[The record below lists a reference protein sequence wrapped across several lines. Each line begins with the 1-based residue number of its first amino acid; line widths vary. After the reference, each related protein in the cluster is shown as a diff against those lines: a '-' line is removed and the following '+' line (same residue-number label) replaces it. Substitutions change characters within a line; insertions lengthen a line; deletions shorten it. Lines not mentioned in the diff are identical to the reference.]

1 MIRSLWTAR
10 TGLDAQQTHLDV
22 ISNNLAN
29 VSTNGFKRQ
38 RAIFEDLLYQT
49 IRQPGAQSTQQT
61 QISSGLQ
68 IGTGVKPVA
77 TERIFTQ
84 GTLQQTGGSLD
95 VAVQGNGFF
104 QISMPDGTTAYT
116 RDGAFQLDSQGNV
129 SPPAATRSPTTS
141 TFPADALSV
150 TIGKDGTVSV
160 LQAGG
165 VAPVEIGAVQLAT
178 FVNPGGLQA
187 AGRTCS
193 TRPPPAAWPRRPAR
207 HQWLGCAQPGLCRGL
222 ERQRRRR
229 AGEHDRHPARLRAQL
244 ARHLHLRPDAR
255 SADPALRLAAMKFSA
270 ALALAALALLSG
282 CASIYPTTPTAV
294 HQPMTARPE
303 SRAQSLPATGSIYQA
318 AYARPL
324 FEDRRARNV
333 GDTITI
339 NLVERNTAQKSAN
352 ANATRNGNMSAGIGP
367 ISRLPLKGLNGL
379 ELEADSES
387 DFAGKGAAA
396 ANNAFNGTITVTVI
410 DVYPNGNLLVSGEK
424 MVAINQGNEFI
435 RFSG

>member
-1 MIRSLWTAR
+1 
-10 TGLDAQQTHLDV
+10 
-22 ISNNLAN
+22 
-29 VSTNGFKRQ
+29 
-38 RAIFEDLLYQT
+38 
-49 IRQPGAQSTQQT
+49 
-61 QISSGLQ
+61 
-68 IGTGVKPVA
+68 
-77 TERIFTQ
+77 
-84 GTLQQTGGSLD
+84 
-95 VAVQGNGFF
+95 
-104 QISMPDGTTAYT
+104 
-116 RDGAFQLDSQGNV
+116 
-129 SPPAATRSPTTS
+129 
-141 TFPADALSV
+141 
-150 TIGKDGTVSV
+150 
-160 LQAGG
+160 
-165 VAPVEIGAVQLAT
+165 
-178 FVNPGGLQA
+178 
-187 AGRTCS
+187 
-193 TRPPPAAWPRRPAR
+193 
-207 HQWLGCAQPGLCRGL
+207 
-222 ERQRRRR
+222 
-229 AGEHDRHPARLRAQL
+229 
-244 ARHLHLRPDAR
+244 
-255 SADPALRLAAMKFSA
+255 MKFSA

-303 SRAQSLPATGSIYQA
+303 SRAQALPATGSIYQA

-424 MVAINQGNEFI
+424 QLAINQGREYI
-435 RFSG
+435 RFSGVVDPVTISGKNTVDSTSVADARIEYVGSGYIDEAQKMGWLQRFFLNFLPF